1 MNCSPPGSSVR
12 GGSLSKDTAV
22 GCHAFLQGIISN
34 QGLNPGLPHFRWFFT
49 VQATREAQIN
59 YTSIKNKRNVF
70 KSARVTSERW
80 WSHMSFPAGRFSA
93 WLDSSHSTRHLPNYS
108 VHFSW
113 GPLGLHQWLQDW
125 AECGNQ
131 KSSFGT
137 SQVVQCLRLCAPS
150 KGGLGSI
157 LGQGT
162 KIPHAA
168 TKTLHSQIN
177 IYFKNK
183 LLS

>member
-1 MNCSPPGSSVR
+1 MDCSPPGSSVR
-12 GGSLSKDTAV
+12 GASLSKDTAV
-22 GCHAFLQGIISN
+22 GCHALLQGIVPT
-34 QGLNPGLPHFRWFFT
+34 QGLNPGLPHCRWFFT

-80 WSHMSFPAGRFSA
+80 WSHMSFPAGSFPA
-93 WLDSSHSTRHLPNYS
+93 WLDSSHSTRHLPSYS
-108 VHFSW
+108 GHFSW

-137 SQVVQCLRLCAPS
+137 SQVSNVEDSVPPVQGAWVRSLVRELRSHMWPLRPCTA
-150 KGGLGSI
+150 K
-157 LGQGT
+157 
-162 KIPHAA
+162 
-168 TKTLHSQIN
+168 
-177 IYFKNK
+177 
-183 LLS
+183 